1 MNKIVIGTFN
11 KDKFREI
18 KDILKDIDIE
28 LLPLFDFTDEEV
40 EEAGETLKENAYI
53 KAKYAYEVTGIPSV
67 SDDTGLEVFALNGKP
82 GVYSARYA
90 GENATYEDNVRKLL
104 DEMKKFEDRRAAF
117 KTVVCFYDGKQALY
131 FTGETE
137 GIILKELRGSSG
149 FGYDPIFYVES
160 MGKTYAQMGDK
171 LKNKISHRYKA
182 FVKFKE
188 FLKGLTNE

>member
-1 MNKIVIGTFN
+1 MNKVVIGTFN

-18 KDILKDIDIE
+18 RDILKDIDLDI
-28 LLPLFDFTDEEV
+28 LPLFDFTDKGAEET
-40 EEAGETLKENAYI
+40 GETLEENAYI

-104 DEMKKFEDRRAAF
+104 KEMEGLEDRRSVF
-117 KTVVCFYDGKQALY
+117 KTVVCFYDGKRSHY
-131 FTGETE
+131 FTGETK
-137 GIILKELRGSSG
+137 GIILTELRGSSG
-149 FGYDPIFYVES
+149 FGYDPVFYVES
-160 MGKTYAQMGDK
+160 VGKTYAQMGDK

-188 FLKGLTNE
+188 FLKTLTNE